1 MYRYTYI
8 NSEYYDTY
16 RILKTHIYIHIY
28 IYTQISTYIY
38 LYNNIISAFWH
49 PNWSNGCTNGTNH
62 TWLFDTVTFHALT
75 MKSWPS
81 FLTITLLRST
91 KHVLLKFWWFID
103 LSYFDVL
110 RLRDR
115 NRGSFLELVV
125 SDMDSSSLTWNDQ
138 PGLISPANIL
148 GIYESMSPAMGKTHL
163 ARQLEVQCKQE
174 HQRPMLSRKQAQEVL
189 PVVKSQRLDICQ
201 MWFLLQITNAGMFE
215 LELLECFNTLCMWW
229 NWLILKAMHFFFRI
243 RKKGGRC
250 KFLGLLVS
258 PPLTVLQE

>member
-1 MYRYTYI
+1 
-8 NSEYYDTY
+8 
-16 RILKTHIYIHIY
+16 
-28 IYTQISTYIY
+28 
-38 LYNNIISAFWH
+38 
-49 PNWSNGCTNGTNH
+49 
-62 TWLFDTVTFHALT
+62 

-229 NWLILKAMHFFFRI
+229 NWLILKAMHFFSALEKREADVNSLDCWCPPPSLSSKN
-243 RKKGGRC
+243 RQRDMRHWKWKERQRYKKLSEHFHENYNSYCWWPFSILHQSRLIIDSIIYSIILHGFHLCAPFANHRARC
-250 KFLGLLVS
+250 S
-258 PPLTVLQE
+258 S